1 VVDRTTLFLELEDF
15 FQSQFNFV
23 DKKLNGVLT
32 IKLKMMSIETKKLL
46 PDYEPPRA
54 ELMPLFGGNI
64 LVHVSLDG
72 DVEDFLDGEDF

>member
-1 VVDRTTLFLELEDF
+1 
-15 FQSQFNFV
+15 
-23 DKKLNGVLT
+23 
-32 IKLKMMSIETKKLL
+32 MMSIETKKLL

-54 ELMPLFGGNI
+54 ELLSLSGGNI

>member
-1 VVDRTTLFLELEDF
+1 MVDRTTLFLELEDF
-15 FQSQFNFV
+15 FLSQFIFV
-23 DKKLNGVLT
+23 GKKLNGVLT

-54 ELMPLFGGNI
+54 ELLSLSGGNI